1 MLICSIDFI
10 LSFLTVLII
19 LKYLFHGNCYNT
31 KMVIILLLLPIFFIK
46 IHNFKKGHLISKFH
60 AVYTHFDF
68 VLRPAFWLLW
78 RSSFDHERQS
88 GHNQILSLYLYHKT
102 SSHKISCTWTCNLFL
117 LRFNSS
123 KIHFFKEI
131 GRIH

>member
-102 SSHKISCTWTCNLFL
+102 SSTKFL
-117 LRFNSS
+117 VHELAT
-123 KIHFFKEI
+123 FFYLDLTQVKYI
-131 GRIH
+131 FLKR